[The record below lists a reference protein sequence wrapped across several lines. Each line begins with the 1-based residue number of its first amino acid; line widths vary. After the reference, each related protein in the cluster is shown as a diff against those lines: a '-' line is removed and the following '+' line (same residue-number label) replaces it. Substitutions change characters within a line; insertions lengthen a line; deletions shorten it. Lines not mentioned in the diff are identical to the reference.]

1 MNFIA
6 DLDRG
11 AIRHQHPHG
20 NLQPF
25 SASIDD
31 RDCAISPL
39 GPADDLMSR
48 TMKRMERI
56 ENPDLVA
63 FREQGIVGA
72 DVSIPTCTVSC
83 PVEDYRPMDNVGLV
97 AAPDSSSRCA
107 CCRASFAASF
117 WRVWRRHSI
126 PESCSSSLLW
136 SSCVSLP
143 PQNGLLSK
151 AVLMRGEAKND
162 KVNAGTLH
170 A

>member
-39 GPADDLMSR
+39 GPANDLKSR
-48 TMKRMERI
+48 TMKRMETI
-56 ENPDLVA
+56 ENLDLVA

-72 DVSIPTCTVSC
+72 DVFMLTSPITFPPAV
-83 PVEDYRPMDNVGLV
+83 VLAMVAGG
-97 AAPDSSSRCA
+97 AAPR
-107 CCRASFAASF
+107 
-117 WRVWRRHSI
+117 
-126 PESCSSSLLW
+126 
-136 SSCVSLP
+136 
-143 PQNGLLSK
+143 
-151 AVLMRGEAKND
+151 
-162 KVNAGTLH
+162 
-170 A
+170 

>member
-39 GPADDLMSR
+39 GPADDLKSR

-56 ENPDLVA
+56 ENLDVVA

-72 DVSIPTCTVSC
+72 DVFIPTYTTSSPPAALPSMVPDGSTRRADSSC
-83 PVEDYRPMDNVGLV
+83 PLKHLARSS
-97 AAPDSSSRCA
+97 AASSARNYGNFSNRADSSSITP
-107 CCRASFAASF
+107 SSNLLHLGHSAASS
-117 WRVWRRHSI
+117 V
-126 PESCSSSLLW
+126 
-136 SSCVSLP
+136 
-143 PQNGLLSK
+143 
-151 AVLMRGEAKND
+151 
-162 KVNAGTLH
+162 
-170 A
+170 

>member
-39 GPADDLMSR
+39 GPADDLKSR

-72 DVSIPTCTVSC
+72 DVFIHISTVSC
-83 PVEDYRPMDNVGLV
+83 LPADYLQTISAGYTLLI
-97 AAPDSSSRCA
+97 RC
-107 CCRASFAASF
+107 F
-117 WRVWRRHSI
+117 WWR
-126 PESCSSSLLW
+126 
-136 SSCVSLP
+136 
-143 PQNGLLSK
+143 
-151 AVLMRGEAKND
+151 
-162 KVNAGTLH
+162 LH
-170 A
+170 ACGC